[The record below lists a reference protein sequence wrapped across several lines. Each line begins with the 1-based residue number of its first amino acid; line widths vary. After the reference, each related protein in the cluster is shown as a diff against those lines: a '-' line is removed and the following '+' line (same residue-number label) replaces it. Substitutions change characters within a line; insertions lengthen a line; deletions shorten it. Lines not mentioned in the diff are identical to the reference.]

1 MIYSLLG
8 KITEI
13 KEKFVVIEVNG
24 IGYEVFVSRISDFT
38 LDREC
43 KIYTHE
49 VLTQDDHY
57 LVGFLTK
64 LEKEAFS
71 SLIEVKGIGP
81 KTAISALSK
90 TNPNDL
96 FLAISGN
103 DVGYL
108 KKLPGIGPKAA
119 SQIILDL
126 KGKLI
131 DNAKEKAP
139 NAYVEVRG
147 ALTSLGFKSKE
158 IDSIIA
164 KLPKGLSDEE
174 ALRQALKG
182 LRK

>member
-8 KITEI
+8 KISEI

-38 LDREC
+38 LDKEC
-43 KIYTHE
+43 KIYTH
-49 VLTQDDHY
+49 
-57 LVGFLTK
+57 
-64 LEKEAFS
+64 EKEAFS

-96 FLAISGN
+96 FLAISSN

-139 NAYVEVRG
+139 NAYSEVRG
-147 ALTSLGFKSKE
+147 ALTSLGFKSK
-158 IDSIIA
+158 DRF
-164 KLPKGLSDEE
+164 DYC
-174 ALRQALKG
+174 
-182 LRK
+182 